1 MQTATTPT
9 NHTRPQAGQHGKP
22 GRAGPIAVPL
32 PTGAWAVRND
42 QERFAAYVAHELR
55 TPIALQRAVAETALT
70 DPHADT
76 AALRALAHAVI
87 ASCEQQQR
95 LIDAL
100 LYLTRS
106 GGGLTRHEPVDL
118 TAITSRLLQAHDLS
132 MLESTVSFKPAH
144 TTGDP
149 DLIERLAANLL
160 CNATRHNLTGGRI
173 EVATY
178 TEAEHAVL
186 SIANTGPRIPATEL
200 TRLFQP
206 FQRLVSQPPASAD
219 GVGLGLAIVKAIAHA
234 HDAVITARAQQDGGL
249 KIDVSFP
256 GNTPAVLP
264 ASAT

>member
-1 MQTATTPT
+1 MRTATT
-9 NHTRPQAGQHGKP
+9 NHSRPHSRKHRKP
-22 GRAGPIAVPL
+22 GRAGPITIPP
-32 PTGAWAVRND
+32 PTGRWAVRKD

-55 TPIALQRAVAETALT
+55 TPIALQRAVAETALA

-76 AALRALAHAVI
+76 AALRAMAQDVV

-106 GGGLTRHEPVDL
+106 RGGLTRHEPVDL
-118 TAITSRLLQAHDLS
+118 AAITSRLLQAHDLS
-132 MLESTVSFKPAH
+132 MLESVVSFKPAQ

-160 CNATRHNLTGGRI
+160 SNATRYNLARGRI
-173 EVATY
+173 EVATR

-186 SIANTGPRIPATEL
+186 SIANTGPRIPGTEL

-206 FQRLVSQPPASAD
+206 FQRLASQTPASAD
-219 GVGLGLAIVKAIAHA
+219 GHGLGLAIVKAIAHA
-234 HDAVITARAQQDGGL
+234 HDAVVTAHVRLDGGL
-249 KIDVSFP
+249 KIDVNFP
-256 GNTPAVLP
+256 VNTAAVVP
-264 ASAT
+264 GSAT

>member
-1 MQTATTPT
+1 MRTATTPT
-9 NHTRPQAGQHGKP
+9 NHTHPHSRQHREP
-22 GRAGPIAVPL
+22 GGAGPIAIPP
-32 PTGAWAVRND
+32 PTGRWAVRKNE
-42 QERFAAYVAHELR
+42 ERFDAYVAHELR
-55 TPIALQRAVAETALT
+55 TPIALQCAVAEAALA

-76 AALRALAHAVI
+76 AALRAMARDVV
-87 ASCEQQQR
+87 ASCERQQR

-106 GGGLTRHEPVDL
+106 RGGLTRHEPVDL
-118 TAITSRLLQAHDLS
+118 AAITSRLLQAHDLS
-132 MLESTVSFKPAH
+132 MLESVISLDSAE

-160 CNATRHNLTGGRI
+160 SNATGYNLTRGRI
-173 EVATY
+173 EVATR

-186 SIANTGPRIPATEL
+186 SIANTGPCIPATEL

-206 FQRLVSQPPASAD
+206 FQRLASQPAASAD

-234 HDAVITARAQQDGGL
+234 HDAVITAHARLDGGL

-256 GNTPAVLP
+256 TNTRAVVP
-264 ASAT
+264 GCAA